1 MIDNRPPIASR
12 ISALLSTLLSFFF
25 SALFDTK
32 SFFFQSFI
40 IFPVY
45 LNTLTKRPMREA
57 LVVPSHTS
65 SPVVE
70 YLHRTFLM
78 VLGWAS
84 VIWWASSSSVRD
96 KADLETAVD
105 SRDIYKDIKMVE
117 MFWINQQRLWMM
129 RLRRIKNSNPGLCST
144 QPTAIPW
151 GCRLTNPPTSP
162 NHRPEITPES
172 LSH

>member
-12 ISALLSTLLSFFF
+12 ISSLLSTLFSFFVF
-25 SALFDTK
+25 ALFDTK
-32 SFFFQSFI
+32 SFFPQSFI

-45 LNTLTKRPMREA
+45 LNTLTKRPVRKA

-65 SPVVE
+65 SPIVE
-70 YLHRTFLM
+70 YLHRTFLI

-84 VIWWASSSSVRD
+84 VIWWPSSSSVRD

-144 QPTAIPW
+144 QPTAITW
-151 GCRLTNPPTSP
+151 GTR
-162 NHRPEITPES
+162 
-172 LSH
+172 